1 VIAFVKKGAVYIP
14 HLNLHPPQTPR
25 ATFRVNLVRFDK
37 RDIEF
42 LKDLVQW
49 RSLILFYFS
58 LKAVLE
64 HL

>member
-14 HLNLHPPQTPR
+14 HLNLHPPHTPR

-42 LKDLVQW
+42 LKEFLGAVEE
-49 RSLILFYFS
+49 SHTLLLLFES
-58 LKAVLE
+58 RA
-64 HL
+64 